1 MAIAIVLRVSLGA
14 IKVDSSTVEGTG
26 LATVG
31 TITGSITSASTT
43 TTSGGGGEVI
53 IQGG

>member
-1 MAIAIVLRVSLGA
+1 MAIAIVIRVSLGA

-26 LATVG
+26 LATIGSVS
-31 TITGSITSASTT
+31 GSISSSSTI

-53 IQGG
+53 IQDG

>member
-1 MAIAIVLRVSLGA
+1 MAIAIVIRVSLGA

-31 TITGSITSASTT
+31 STTSSSTTLTGSGSG
-43 TTSGGGGEVI
+43 GGGGEVI
-53 IQGG
+53 IQSG